1 MHPYV
6 SCTGHQHLGKMAQAQ
21 RLQRL
26 LTSSSTQQKENG
38 VMIKFG
44 LIGAATALLMVA
56 TPAMAKQRV
65 DHTRYGY
72 AQRLPRSVYNAYGF
86 DRSSDVTPGNTSAD
100 FDRRNTFN

>member
-1 MHPYV
+1 
-6 SCTGHQHLGKMAQAQ
+6 MAQAH

-26 LTSSSTQQKENG
+26 LASSFDRKQENS
-38 VMIKFG
+38 VMVKFG
-44 LIGAATALLMVA
+44 LIGAAAALLMVA

-72 AQRLPRSVYNAYGF
+72 AQRIPRSVYNAYGF

>member
-1 MHPYV
+1 M
-6 SCTGHQHLGKMAQAQ
+6 SAAQDISISKNGASPSLAAVADIVLH
-21 RLQRL
+21 RK
-26 LTSSSTQQKENG
+26 KENS

-44 LIGAATALLMVA
+44 LIGAAAALLMVA